1 MLDIGEVITAM
12 VTPFD
17 KNYKLDLESCGKLL
31 EYLINEGSDGILL
44 SGSTGESS
52 TLDDKEKIELFKF
65 AKDNFG
71 SRVKIIA
78 GTGSN
83 DTKHSIELS
92 KEAEKIGV
100 DCLLLV
106 APYYNKPSQWG
117 LFKHFEA
124 IAGEVKIPIILYNVP
139 SRTSSNISSRTC
151 VELSKIDN
159 ICGIKE
165 ASGDMRQIS
174 EIIRDTD
181 ESFLVYSGND
191 GDTLP
196 ILSIGGYG
204 VISVASHIIC
214 REIKEMISSFKR
226 GDLNKA
232 AEMHRNLLDI
242 FYGIF
247 IATNPV
253 PIKEALNLKGITV
266 GPCRL
271 PLCRMEEKEL
281 SVFKD
286 ILKRHR
292 IIN

>member
-1 MLDIGEVITAM
+1 MIDIGEVITAM

-17 KNYKLDLESCGKLL
+17 KNYNLDLDSCGKLL
-31 EYLINEGSDGILL
+31 DYLINEGSDGVLL

-52 TLDDKEKIELFKF
+52 TLDDDEKIKLFKF
-65 AKDNFG
+65 VKDNFG
-71 SRVKIIA
+71 DRIKIIA

-83 DTKHSIELS
+83 DTRHSIELS
-92 KEAEKIGV
+92 KEAEKIGI

-124 IAGEVKIPIILYNVP
+124 IATGVKTPIILYNVP
-139 SRTSSNISSRTC
+139 SRTSSNISSKTC

-165 ASGDMRQIS
+165 AGSDIRQIS
-174 EIIRDTD
+174 EIIRDTGED
-181 ESFLVYSGND
+181 FLVYSGND

-196 ILSIGGYG
+196 ILSLGGYG

-214 REIKEMISSFKR
+214 REIKEMITSFKK
-226 GDLNKA
+226 GDFRKA
-232 AEMHRNLLDI
+232 AKMHRDLTDI

-253 PIKEALNLKGITV
+253 PIKEALNLKGINV
-266 GPCRL
+266 GSCRL
-271 PLCRMEEKEL
+271 PLCPMEDKEL
-281 SVFKD
+281 IAFKE
-286 ILKRHR
+286 ILKRHK
-292 IIN
+292 IID